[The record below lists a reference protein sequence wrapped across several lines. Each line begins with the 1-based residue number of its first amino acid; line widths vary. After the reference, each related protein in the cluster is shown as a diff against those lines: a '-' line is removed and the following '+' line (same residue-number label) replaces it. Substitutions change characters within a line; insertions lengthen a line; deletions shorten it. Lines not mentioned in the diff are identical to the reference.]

1 MDLNEKMQQKLFL
14 NSFSEMKDN
23 MIKEIMCSIITYL
36 H

>member
-23 MIKEIMCSIITYL
+23 MITCKTLI
-36 H
+36 